1 MDPVS
6 ILILVTVAACLAS
19 GVAALATSRRRAGHV
34 AFGVGAVVAAA
45 WLFAVGS
52 VRVSPTAS
60 VAVLRAQVACALA
73 AMLPL
78 PWTVLLL
85 VQAREGTA
93 RILREWRPYLI
104 VAACASVVFV
114 ARSLDGS
121 VLFGV
126 AGRRGDVELVFGPA
140 GRAMLVYLL
149 ATAVVLFFSLEVTLR
164 AARPEAFARI
174 KHAAI
179 GISMA
184 MAYHLFVLAVALL
197 YSRVGVSL
205 LVGGTVPILAAIGL
219 VWLSST
225 RRAADVSVR
234 VGRPV
239 FYASFTAFAA
249 GAYLLA
255 AGLVGFVARARGW
268 SLSTVPL
275 IAAVFLGIV
284 LLLVLLSS
292 ARVRRG
298 IRRFV
303 DSNFYLSRHDYRRE
317 WAQASRAL
325 AASLDEV
332 EIGESLCRLVSDAL
346 DAGGVRVALAE
357 SRRRGSRFFGG
368 PDFGEGLAAALSDD
382 EFLRVV
388 AERRCAVRIAGDV
401 DRELAA
407 WSRRHAA
414 ALGRAGCEVAGP
426 LMAGA
431 ELVGVVVVG
440 PRRGGVHS
448 SEDLDLLTTVGFQA
462 GNALLAARLAS
473 ELAEGRELE
482 TINRLSTFVV
492 HDLKNCIAGLSM
504 LLRNAQSR
512 MGDPSFRVSCLD
524 GVAESIA
531 SMERIVARVGAAGA
545 GRDADDGA
553 VGLADAVREAITGA
567 GVGGTASPV
576 RVRMSIP
583 EEILVGVGRGDLA
596 LVLRNLLSNSREAM
610 GGSGEIDIHAQGG
623 ADGDVVVRMTDT
635 GPGIPAHLLE
645 NGELFRPFR
654 TTKESGLGLG
664 LYHCRAIVEGWG
676 GSIRASNGPR
686 GAVFEI
692 VLPKAERSR
701 HA

>member
-6 ILILVTVAACLAS
+6 ILALAAVAACLAS
-19 GVAALATSRRRAGHV
+19 GIAALVRARRRPGHV
-34 AFGVGAVVAAA
+34 AFGVGAIAAAA
-45 WLFAVGS
+45 WLFAAGS

-60 VAVLRAQVACALA
+60 VAVLRARVACALA

-104 VAACASVVFV
+104 VAACASIVFV

-126 AGRRGDVELVFGPA
+126 AGRRGEIELVFGQA

-149 ATAVVLFFSLEVTLR
+149 ATSVVLFFSLEVTLR
-164 AARPEAFARI
+164 AARPESYARI

-179 GISMA
+179 GLAVA
-184 MAYHLFVLAVALL
+184 MAYHMFVLAVALL

-205 LVGGTVPILAAIGL
+205 LVGGAAPALAAVAL
-219 VWLSST
+219 VWLSVT
-225 RRAADVSVR
+225 RKAADVSVR
-234 VGRPV
+234 IGRPV

-255 AGLVGFVARARGW
+255 AGLVGLVARARGW

-275 IAAVFLGIV
+275 VAAVSVGVL
-284 LLLVLLSS
+284 LLLVLFSS
-292 ARVRRG
+292 ARVRRA

-325 AASLDEV
+325 ATSLDETEV
-332 EIGESLCRLVSDAL
+332 AESLCRLVSDAL
-346 DAGGVRVALAE
+346 DVGGVRVALAE
-357 SRRRGSRFFGG
+357 SRGRGARFFGG
-368 PDFGEGLAAALSDD
+368 ADFGEGLAAAVSDGD
-382 EFLRVV
+382 FLRVL
-388 AERRCAVRIAGDV
+388 AEQRCALRISGDV
-401 DRELAA
+401 DRDLAA
-407 WSRRHAA
+407 WARRHSAA
-414 ALGRAGCEVAGP
+414 VARSGCELAGP
-426 LMAGA
+426 LFAGA
-431 ELVGVVVVG
+431 DLVGVVLVG

-448 SEDLDLLTTVGFQA
+448 AEDLDLLSTIGFQA

-482 TINRLSTFVV
+482 TIHRLSTFVV
-492 HDLKNCIAGLSM
+492 HDLKNCITGLSM

-512 MGDPSFRVSCLD
+512 MEDPAFRSACLD
-524 GVAESIA
+524 GIAESIA
-531 SMERIVARVGAAGA
+531 SMERIVARVGTAA
-545 GRDADDGA
+545 RRRADEGA
-553 VGLADAVREAITGA
+553 VGLADAVREAINGA
-567 GVGGTASPV
+567 GVGGAASPV
-576 RVRMSIP
+576 RVRMSVP
-583 EEILVGVGRGDLA
+583 EELLVGVGRGDLA
-596 LVLRNLLSNSREAM
+596 LVLRNLLANSREAM
-610 GGSGEIDIHAQGG
+610 GGAGEIDIHAQGG
-623 ADGDVVVRMTDT
+623 AGGDVVVRMTDS

-654 TTKESGLGLG
+654 TTKDNGLGLG
-664 LYHCRAIVEGWG
+664 LYHCRSIVEGWG
-676 GSIRASNGPR
+676 GAIRASNGPR
-686 GAVFEI
+686 GALFEI
-692 VLPKAERSR
+692 VLPRAERGR